1 MQRRSFIKQICKAS
15 VVCAAPSSLVIL
27 QSCSQSESEIKGDI
41 SEITLNL
48 NDAPYKALKTAGQ
61 SVITGSIDFDKSGLL
76 LLRNSQ
82 SELLAYSRQC
92 PHAGTSINN
101 FSDGTATCPNHGA
114 QFKPDGSTVPGGPTN
129 TSLKQ
134 YVVDLNGSTATI
146 FK

>member
-27 QSCSQSESEIKGDI
+27 QSCSQGESEIKGDT

-48 NDAPYKALKTAGQ
+48 NDAPYKALKTVGQ

-82 SELLAYSRQC
+82 
-92 PHAGTSINN
+92 
-101 FSDGTATCPNHGA
+101 
-114 QFKPDGSTVPGGPTN
+114 
-129 TSLKQ
+129 
-134 YVVDLNGSTATI
+134 
-146 FK
+146 